1 MESFYYTLAL
11 STVEEA
17 GVFLVR
23 VMAFGIHDIK
33 SIIHYH
39 RLTFT
44 MASRNCEIVSCSQK
58 IMMVKRG
65 KGNETKTNAGPRK
78 NEHLEE
84 HSPGNLQQLYC
95 VIKSRIRFL

>member
-17 GVFLVR
+17 GDFLVR

-58 IMMVKRG
+58 IMMVKMGRRMREKRTQVQG
-65 KGNETKTNAGPRK
+65 KANISKNIRLEIYNNFIVLSRAG
-78 NEHLEE
+78 
-84 HSPGNLQQLYC
+84 
-95 VIKSRIRFL
+95 